1 MRYLVIVYL
10 WKPTN
15 KAIRASVGHI
25 EGISVHLFRD
35 MNAFYSVSYLVA
47 TSTSVWPVWLT
58 SPAGFTQTSAFSGFF
73 PLQFAMVCVFIE
85 DCNQINRKKKLW
97 FQQSNTIIQ

>member
-47 TSTSVWPVWLT
+47 TSTSVWPV
-58 SPAGFTQTSAFSGFF
+58 
-73 PLQFAMVCVFIE
+73 
-85 DCNQINRKKKLW
+85 
-97 FQQSNTIIQ
+97 